1 MAAVQAAVVT
11 GLGAAALLPGSVP
24 AGCSPD
30 ATTSLPNLPEVDIA
44 VSRRPGREGDLALNT
59 LERLLVASV
68 GAAYQARPAA

>member
-24 AGCSPD
+24 TGCGID
-30 ATTSLPNLPEVDIA
+30 ATALLPSLPEVDIA

-68 GAAYQARPAA
+68 GATYDAPRAA